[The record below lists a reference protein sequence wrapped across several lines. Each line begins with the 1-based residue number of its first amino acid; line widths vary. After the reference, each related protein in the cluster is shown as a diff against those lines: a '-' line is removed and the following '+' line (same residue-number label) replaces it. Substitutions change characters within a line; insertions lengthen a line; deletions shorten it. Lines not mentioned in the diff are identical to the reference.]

1 MPEVAETTWTSR
13 LAPELA
19 RERLLDAA
27 GRCFLRHGPA
37 STTLSQVAAEAG
49 CSRPT
54 LYRYFPD
61 RTALRVAFIRRA
73 AARLGAAIRA
83 EVDTTLPARVWV
95 TDAVLSAL
103 QHVRADP
110 VLAAWFVPDEV
121 GATLALATSPSVV
134 HDLGA
139 VLAEPASGAHPTD
152 DLCSDAPPSDESAVP
167 DEAGE
172 WLVRAILSLLAT
184 PVTDEVTE
192 RRLVQRLVDAL
203 LADDRASG
211 MIGP

>member
-1 MPEVAETTWTSR
+1 VGEAGWTSR

-37 STTLSQVAAEAG
+37 STTSSQVAAEAG

-61 RTALRVAFIRRA
+61 RTTLRVAFIRRA
-73 AARLGAAIRA
+73 AAQLGTSIRA
-83 EVDTTLPARVWV
+83 EVDTTRPASEWM

-103 QHVRADP
+103 RQVRADP

-121 GATLALATSPSVV
+121 GTTLALATSPSLV

-139 VLAEPASGAHPTD
+139 VLA
-152 DLCSDAPPSDESAVP
+152 APPSDDPSRDAASTEDPAEDDES
-167 DEAGE
+167 GE

-184 PVTDEVTE
+184 PAADPATE

-211 MIGP
+211 MIAT